1 MTRGGIGRLPSMR
14 RGWLPARLSGIAP
27 WRIVVMAVAA
37 LMALA
42 ISLVPPPAGAPGQ
55 AMVALG
61 LTVMTV
67 ALWAT
72 MAIPQPIAA
81 LLFLGLVLVTG
92 AASPA
97 ATVSGFLS
105 NSLWLVFGGLLI
117 GTAAE
122 RTGFGR
128 FIARRFFGR
137 FRASYSQLI
146 LGLIVGTTIL
156 SFLVP
161 ANMGRIAITVPI
173 VMALAKDVGYE
184 PGSPGYV
191 GLVITAVIGNFT
203 VALAILPANLLNI
216 MVIGSGETLYGIRVS
231 YMEYLLLCAPV
242 LGLVKALIVWRTVVW
257 LYPAAAPRLDAGVGP
272 DRLGLEAKRVAVILG
287 CAILLWASDF
297 LHGVRPGWVALG
309 AGLACLSPGIGV
321 LAPAEGLDRAKLLVV
336 VWVGTVLSLGAVLSE
351 SGASRLVSEAL
362 AGFSGGTGM
371 SPLYGYYAIAYLS
384 SLLTNLAT
392 LGGAIPIVAATVG
405 DISAATGLPVKTGI
419 MSVAA
424 GLSALFFPYVAAP
437 VVVGLTMGKVSM
449 AAAARFMI
457 LASVL
462 TWLIVIPLN
471 AVWWRLLSVLP

>member
-1 MTRGGIGRLPSMR
+1 MRSGRLPSR
-14 RGWLPARLSGIAP
+14 VLGIAP
-27 WRIVVMAVAA
+27 WRIAVVAVGAA
-37 LMALA
+37 MALA
-42 ISLVPPPAGAPGQ
+42 VALVPPPAGAPAQ

-67 ALWAT
+67 VLWAT

-81 LLFLGLVLVTG
+81 LLFLGLVLATG
-92 AASPA
+92 AASPSI
-97 ATVSGFLS
+97 TVSGFLS

-173 VMALAKDVGYE
+173 VMALAKDAGYE
-184 PGSPGYV
+184 LGSPGYV
-191 GLVITAVIGNFT
+191 GLVVTAVIGNFT

-242 LGLVKALIVWRTVVW
+242 LGLVKALIVWRAVVW
-257 LYPAAAPRLDAGVGP
+257 FYPAAPPRLDADVGP
-272 DRLGLEAKRVAVILG
+272 DRLGLEAKRVAAILG
-287 CAILLWASDF
+287 CAILLWATDF

-336 VWVGTVLSLGAVLSE
+336 VWVGTVLSLGAVLTE

-362 AGFSGGTGM
+362 AALSGGGK
-371 SPLYGYYAIAYLS
+371 SPIYGYFAIAYLS

-392 LGGAIPIVAATVG
+392 LGGAIPMVAATVG

-437 VVVGLTMGKVSM
+437 VVVGLAMGKVSM

-457 LASVL
+457 FASVL

-471 AVWWRLLSVLP
+471 AAWWRWLGALP